1 VYRILGTFTP
11 VVEMA
16 SIDEAYLDM
25 TGTDRLHGPPFRAAH
40 LLRDAVWRETGLP
53 CSIGIATSRLV
64 AKISSDQAKPKGHTL
79 GAAGPGSIH
88 SWPLWKCA
96 ACPAWVRAWRSTCT
110 GTASAA
116 SATSPISKSGSCARS
131 SANGDSPWP
140 ASRTGSMQAAGST
153 TPSGA
158 EDPPKSISHE
168 HTFGHDT
175 ADESL
180 MEATLAQLSGM
191 VGRRLREHGLH
202 ARTVQLKL
210 RYHDFTTITRA
221 HTLDHA
227 TQLDHEIALTVRE
240 LFHTHWTPGSPVRL
254 LGVHASSLEPYEGQM
269 NLLEEEKSRRWR
281 RALSA
286 ADRLRDKFGEAAIS
300 LASTMEGQ
308 WVEKTHENPAGLPGR
323 RKKEQEE

>member
-1 VYRILGTFTP
+1 
-11 VVEMA
+11 
-16 SIDEAYLDM
+16 
-25 TGTDRLHGPPFRAAH
+25 LHGPPFRAAH

-64 AKISSDQAKPKGHTL
+64 AKISSDQAKPKGILWVLPGQEASFLAPLEVRRLPGVGPRMEEHL
-79 GAAGPGSIH
+79 HRYGIRRVGDLANLEEWFLREKFGQWGLALAG
-88 SWPLWKCA
+88 
-96 ACPAWVRAWRSTCT
+96 
-110 GTASAA
+110 
-116 SATSPISKSGSCARS
+116 KSHGL
-131 SANGDSPWP
+131 D
-140 ASRTGSMQAAGST
+140 AGGWFDHAV
-153 TPSGA
+153 GA
-158 EDPPKSISHE
+158 EELPKSISHE

-175 ADESL
+175 TDETL

-240 LFHTHWTPGSPVRL
+240 LFQTHWTQGSLVRL

-323 RKKEQEE
+323 RKKEREE